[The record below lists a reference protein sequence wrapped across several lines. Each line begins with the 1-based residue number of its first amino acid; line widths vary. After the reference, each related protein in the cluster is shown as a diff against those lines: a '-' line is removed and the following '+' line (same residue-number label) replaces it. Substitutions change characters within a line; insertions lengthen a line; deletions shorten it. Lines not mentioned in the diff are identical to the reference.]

1 MSGHA
6 VVRHVRGSVAA
17 QDIAKIL
24 QTDGIPLSSR
34 GKGRALFK
42 AALPVPASGD
52 VCIEI
57 PRHTADWSSAG
68 AAAFAMCASRKVV
81 NVRCV
86 YDPMS
91 RHISIDPWQMGMTWL
106 SEFCEDLSA
115 RLWKWRPIAL
125 PWEHAALS
133 AAQNRLTAAMH
144 RWGEQSPALFRL
156 AVDAENENNLVKLSA
171 LCHADAVK
179 SSAQSVGVEE
189 ELAHCRIV
197 QLGVAVNSEVPVAF
211 RRLNGRIISSAAIKS
226 AVEELVQTRHDD
238 LKSAAIGSAALLT
251 AINDSR

>member
-17 QDIAKIL
+17 QDIARIL
-24 QTDGIPLSSR
+24 QTDGVPLSSR

-52 VCIEI
+52 ICIEI
-57 PRHTADWSSAG
+57 PRHTADWASAG
-68 AAAFAMCASRKVV
+68 AATFAMCSSRKVV
-81 NVRCV
+81 NVRCI

-91 RHISIDPWQMGMTWL
+91 RHISVDPWQLSMTWL
-106 SEFCEDLSA
+106 AEFCEDLSA
-115 RLWKWRPIAL
+115 RLWGWRPLVL
-125 PWEHAALS
+125 PWEHSAIS
-133 AAQNRLTAAMH
+133 AAQDRLGAAMN
-144 RWGEQSPALFRL
+144 RWSMQSPALFRL
-156 AVDAENENNLVKLSA
+156 AVDAEKEGNLVKLSA

-179 SSAQSVGVEE
+179 STASAASVED
-189 ELAHCRIV
+189 ELASCRLI
-197 QLGVAVNSEVPVAF
+197 QLGVAVNPAAPVSF
-211 RRLNGRIISSAAIKS
+211 RRLNGRIITNAAVRA

-238 LKSAAIGSAALLT
+238 LKSAAIGAAALLA